1 MTTFTIN
8 EVLDLPSTNFVS
20 VDDLLIALYRIKS
33 QTIDIDFRPMQQ
45 DELTPEIIQSVQN
58 SQGKPLSSFSSIS
71 SL

>member
-8 EVLDLPSTNFVS
+8 EILDLPTTSFAS

-33 QTIDIDFRPMQQ
+33 QTLDVDFRPMQ
-45 DELTPEIIQSVQN
+45 DHELTPDIIQSVQN
-58 SQGKPLSSFSSIS
+58 SHGKPLSSFSSIS

>member
-8 EVLDLPSTNFVS
+8 EVLDLPSTNFSS

-45 DELTPEIIQSVQN
+45 HELTPEIIQSVHN
-58 SQGKPLSSFSSIS
+58 SQGKALSSFSSIS